1 MNNVIDSFRGEYFF
15 LSNFYSCKVVYENIR
30 YPSVEH
36 AFQAAKTLDIK
47 SRIALSCAPTAS
59 AAKKGGRAVKLRP
72 DWESVKVQV
81 MLDCL
86 REKFKNPTLKQ
97 KLIDTRDS
105 ELIEGNNHGDRFWG
119 QVNGE
124 GKNILGTLLMQVR
137 EELIKNENSNG

>member
-1 MNNVIDSFRGEYFF
+1 MNNVINSFRGEYFF

-30 YPSVEH
+30 FPSVEH
-36 AFQAAKTLDIK
+36 AFQAAKTLDIE
-47 SRIALSCAPTAS
+47 SRIALSCAPTAA

-86 REKFKNPTLKQ
+86 REKFKNPALRQ
-97 KLIDTRDS
+97 KLIDTCDS

-124 GKNILGTLLMQVR
+124 GKNMLGKLLMQVR
-137 EELIKNENSNG
+137 KELIRNENSND